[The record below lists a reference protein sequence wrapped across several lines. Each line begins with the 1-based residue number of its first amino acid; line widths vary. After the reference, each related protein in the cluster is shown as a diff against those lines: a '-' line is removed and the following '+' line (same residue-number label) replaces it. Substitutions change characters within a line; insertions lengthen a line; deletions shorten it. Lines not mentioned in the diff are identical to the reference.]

1 MRGRCVLHLGRGS
14 PIDIESIV
22 HQHDG
27 MIKTQIQL
35 PDDLYHDLKRL
46 AGEKEW
52 SLAET
57 MRRSAEEFLA
67 RYPRASATSRTGW
80 APPSS
85 GRVGWKGLTAS
96 QLREQ
101 AMVDMEPRP

>member
-1 MRGRCVLHLGRGS
+1 M
-14 PIDIESIV
+14 IDITSSI
-22 HQHDG
+22 HQNDG

-57 MRRSAEEFLA
+57 LRRSAEDFLS
-67 RYPRASATSRTGW
+67 RYPRRPVRPRADWS
-80 APPSS
+80 PPSS
-85 GRVGWKGLTAS
+85 GRVGWKGLTPD

-101 AMVDMEPRP
+101 AMDDMQPVD

>member
-1 MRGRCVLHLGRGS
+1 ML
-14 PIDIESIV
+14 DIESII
-22 HQHDG
+22 HHLDG

-57 MRRSAEEFLA
+57 MRRSAEDFLA
-67 RYPRASATSRTGW
+67 RYPRAPETPRSDWS
-80 APPSS
+80 PPSS

-101 AMVDMEPRP
+101 AMADMEPRP